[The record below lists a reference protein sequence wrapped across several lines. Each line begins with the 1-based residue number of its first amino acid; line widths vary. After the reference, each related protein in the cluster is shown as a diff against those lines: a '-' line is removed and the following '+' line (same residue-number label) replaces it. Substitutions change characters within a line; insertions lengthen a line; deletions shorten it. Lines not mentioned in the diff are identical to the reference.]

1 MPDSLETLHVAVSAS
16 GAGLLKQ
23 ALKVAGRRE
32 ERVVG
37 FPADD
42 YYWRDLGRRE
52 SLEQAARDL
61 REKVVLQ

>member
-1 MPDSLETLHVAVSAS
+1 MNETGVFPIVPVYLRLS
-16 GAGLLKQ
+16 GQG
-23 ALKVAGRRE
+23 